1 MNVKVVLII
10 MLAFYFIINTL
21 VASGDSKKYTVYDKD
36 LRYKGYMIKKGKKT
50 MIYDKLNRFKGYII
64 EDRTGK
70 NYFYDKQLKKGPRG
84 D

>member
-1 MNVKVVLII
+1 MRIVLVMI
-10 MLAFYFIINTL
+10 MLAVYFVINTSA
-21 VASGDSKKYTVYDKD
+21 VANTSKKYKVYDKE